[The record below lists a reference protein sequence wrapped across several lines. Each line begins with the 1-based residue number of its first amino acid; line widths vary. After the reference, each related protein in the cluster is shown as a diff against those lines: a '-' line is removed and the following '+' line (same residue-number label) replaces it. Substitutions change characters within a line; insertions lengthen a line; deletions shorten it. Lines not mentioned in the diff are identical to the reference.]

1 MTKLYDASTR
11 TFSFPA
17 IRRQLLLVAFGVVL
31 LVAGCSSYYT
41 VEQGE
46 RGIVKR
52 WGAITAIA
60 EPGLGFKVPF
70 TDTVEAISIRTEKVI
85 WENITVYSRDVQPAD
100 LYVSVNV
107 RLDPAFVSE
116 IYSNYSTNYVE
127 RAVWP
132 VVPKVLEEIFG
143 QYQAPTIVSNRVQLG
158 LDFEKA
164 LREKMPAGII
174 VEGAAIQN
182 VDFSD
187 SYEASITL
195 AANAEAAVKTKENE
209 KRQAQVDAEKT
220 VIEAEA
226 QNKKRRLESDANAYS
241 IKVNGEAE
249 AAAITARG
257 AALRDNPAL
266 IGLVTAEKWD
276 GKLPVTM
283 LPGSTVP
290 FVSVGQ

>member
-1 MTKLYDASTR
+1 MTKLYDASTK

-17 IRRQLLLVAFGVVL
+17 LRRQLLFVAFGIVL

-60 EPGLGFKVPF
+60 EPGLGFKVPL
-70 TDTVEAISIRTEKVI
+70 TDTVEAISVRTEKIV
-85 WENITVYSRDVQPAD
+85 WENITVYSRDVQPAN

-116 IYSNYSTNYVE
+116 VYTNYSTNYVE

-158 LDFEKA
+158 IDFEKA
-164 LREKMPAGII
+164 LRAKMPAGII

-283 LPGSTVP
+283 IPGSTVP